1 MKRDSFT
8 VCEAYRMS
16 ENWMNRCDSFPPHR
30 ICTFCMQILDM
41 YAFMQGSFREFD
53 EDSFISFISDVKKS
67 GCVCSAPL
75 QKDAFTCSKSLF
87 FCLSLTR
94 GIRLVLFTRLKRLCR
109 ASNSISFTS
118 AFNCSSFCRSSL
130 SSFIRRSIRARWCK
144 SSAKEETYSINT
156 SLQEWTTL
164 PHIHPT
170 LMHTNMI
177 NRCKGVA

>member
-30 ICTFCMQILDM
+30 ICTFCMQILGM

-87 FCLSLTR
+87 FLSLSYPR
-94 GIRLVLFTRLKRLCR
+94 DQ
-109 ASNSISFTS
+109 ASAVHPSE
-118 AFNCSSFCRSSL
+118 A
-130 SSFIRRSIRARWCK
+130 
-144 SSAKEETYSINT
+144 
-156 SLQEWTTL
+156 SLQGVKFHFIHFCLQLLQFLPLQPEFFHQALHPSTL
-164 PHIHPT
+164 VQEQ
-170 LMHTNMI
+170 
-177 NRCKGVA
+177 R